1 MAAAPQ
7 ELRRPDTVSDPPD
20 GGREDR
26 SVYWMFA
33 GPGRRPD
40 PTPSAGPDPYGCP
53 DPEWLSVDW
62 REHLRGAD
70 VGGAQVNYAEM
81 GEGPPILF
89 VHGLSGSWQN
99 WLEQL
104 PHFARNHRVIALDLP
119 GFGASPMPPW
129 EISISAYG
137 RLLDDFSNMLGI
149 ERATLVGNSMGGFI
163 SAEASIAQPD
173 WVDRVVLVSAAGITH
188 ARMRKEPAEV
198 VARLAA
204 APAPLLF
211 RFQDRSLRR
220 PGLRYAAFKGIFHA
234 PHHMR
239 PELLWEQYHA
249 AVGAPG
255 MVDAVRGL
263 AGYDFTDRLRQVDDP
278 TLIVWGRNDRVVP
291 PKDAAGYAGYLNVSR
306 TAIFDR
312 TGHCAMLERPVR
324 FNRLLEQFIAGQG
337 PELDNTLEG
346 PPEDAGGSPDTVE

>member
-53 DPEWLSVDW
+53 DPEWLGVDW
-62 REHLRGAD
+62 REHLRWAD

-163 SAEASIAQPD
+163 SAEA
-173 WVDRVVLVSAAGITH
+173 
-188 ARMRKEPAEV
+188 
-198 VARLAA
+198 
-204 APAPLLF
+204 LLF